1 MQPRTFAF
9 RSLVGLGVAAVVAIP
24 ILASTMAG
32 NLTFSNTPLIRPE
45 GDSEPEISIAANGT
59 MAMVGLHWLFDPA
72 FFGTHVWT
80 GPFGSTPTF
89 QGLID
94 AELQQPPCSEVGM
107 PMWTSDPRVD
117 FTRPRSF
124 FC

>member
-1 MQPRTFAF
+1 MQPRF

-32 NLTFSNTPLIRPE
+32 NLTFSNIRPK
-45 GDSEPEISIAANGT
+45 GEPGISIAANGT
-59 MAMVGLHWLFDPA
+59 MAMVGLRWLFEPA

-94 AELQQPPCSEVGM
+94 AALQQPPCSEVGM
-107 PMWTSDPRVD
+107 PMWTSDPRFD